1 MITANKLFNDCN
13 IIVQSAM
20 LVTSIECDTL
30 NKKNIDLQE
39 ELRLIDGKLKS
50 MSVKYNSLEVS
61 YKNISF
67 DLFLYCLFQGT
78 FAKKIKE
85 KRFECENLFYRELEE
100 DKMRW
105 KQSSDQI
112 IYDLM
117 YDSHFIKETT

>member
-1 MITANKLFNDCN
+1 MPVGGNRAQIWRGLKRLQLNSQWQRLLNKETWESNWQVGGIITANKLFYDCN

-39 ELRLIDGKLKS
+39 ELRLINGKLKS

-67 DLFLYCLFQGT
+67 DLFLYFLF
-78 FAKKIKE
+78 
-85 KRFECENLFYRELEE
+85 
-100 DKMRW
+100 
-105 KQSSDQI
+105 
-112 IYDLM
+112 
-117 YDSHFIKETT
+117 